1 MVFGD
6 FEWDEKKAESN
17 LEKHGV
23 SFAEATTALVDP
35 FAKFFADPTPDED
48 RCVALGMSVR
58 ERVLLVVHVERG
70 ERERI
75 ISARRATPAEEKKY
89 A

>member
-1 MVFGD
+1 MRPG
-6 FEWDEKKAESN
+6 ACS
-17 LEKHGV
+17 
-23 SFAEATTALVDP
+23 ATTALLDP
-35 FAKFFADPTPDED
+35 FAKFFEDPRSTED
-48 RCVALGMSVR
+48 RCIALGMSVR
-58 ERVLLVVHVERG
+58 GRVLLVVHVERG

>member
-1 MVFGD
+1 L
-6 FEWDEKKAESN
+6 K
-17 LEKHGV
+17 KHGV

-35 FAKFFADPTPDED
+35 YAKFFDNRGPTEE
-48 RCVALGMSVR
+48 RYIALGMSVR
-58 ERVLLVVHVERG
+58 ARVLLVVHVERG
-70 ERERI
+70 DRERI